1 MSDGSRFWNRIAKKY
16 ARRPVSDEETYRRKL
31 DIIREHLTPEAD
43 ALELGCGTGSAALAL
58 APSAGRIL
66 AVDYA
71 AGMIE
76 IAREKARAAGVENV
90 EFRRAG
96 ADDLDLPDGS
106 MDAVLA
112 LNLLHLLDDREATL
126 ARIHGW
132 LKPGGVFISGTAC
145 LADMSLPLR
154 AIVPVLRAVGMAPPV
169 KVFSADA
176 LTASMTAAGFEIVSD
191 WRPGRNKAVFVAARK
206 PS

>member
-1 MSDGSRFWNRIAKKY
+1 MSDGSRFWNRIAKKC